1 MGSAI
6 DLVLGARYIVT
17 EAGDDE
23 LLGCDALAVLF
34 VAVLAHAPSGD
45 ELVALMKS
53 SDSFFGCAPE
63 GTHVVEGGVE
73 RRETCV
79 RGPLR
84 MLYAEP
90 PVKPRGADFGVGQT
104 GPGRDE
110 ACDGLRGVGGQV
122 ATLIWWGGP
131 RRWW

>member
-63 GTHVVEGGVE
+63 GTHVVEGRVE
-73 RRETCV
+73 LRETSV
-79 RGPLR
+79 RGLLR
-84 MLYAEP
+84 MIYADPSVE
-90 PVKPRGADFGVGQT
+90 PRGAVLGVGQT
-104 GPGRDE
+104 EIGR
-110 ACDGLRGVGGQV
+110 AHV
-122 ATLIWWGGP
+122 
-131 RRWW
+131 